1 MKNKQITKQSSGS
14 SVRPLIDSTARLP
27 AELFPPAVFIR
38 EEMEVRGWSIETL
51 AEKSQIKRQKIEEI
65 LSENYPVTPI
75 YAMCLANAFG
85 TSKEFW
91 LNLQRA
97 WNGRCS
103 NNLREMPAQT
113 KRK

>member
-1 MKNKQITKQSSGS
+1 MEKEQLTKQDSGLPS
-14 SVRPLIDSTARLP
+14 RPLIGSTARLS
-27 AELFPPAVFIR
+27 AELFHPAVFIR
-38 EEMEVRGWSIETL
+38 EEMDVRGWSIETL
-51 AEKSQIKRQKIEEI
+51 AEKSQIKRHKIEEI

-97 WNGRCS
+97 WNGR
-103 NNLREMPAQT
+103 
-113 KRK
+113 